1 MVEYTAIVLA
11 AGSGT
16 RMGMKHNKIFLE
28 LDHRAIISYSIDL
41 FSADKDCKQII
52 VVGKLS
58 ERPNFSELPSQVEFV
73 EGGLE
78 RQDSVRAGL
87 ERTHCKYVMIHD
99 GARPFIT
106 SENLAALKA
115 NVFESNATMLAVPV
129 KDTIK
134 QVRNGKI
141 IRTVPRADLYQAQT
155 PQVFLTEWIQKAHQK
170 AEACQFLGTDDGSL
184 IEAFLDAEVT
194 ITLGSY
200 ENIKITTPEDL
211 IIAQAIMRRRYD
223 V

>member
-1 MVEYTAIVLA
+1 MDYTAIVLA

-16 RMGMKHNKIFLE
+16 RMGIKKNKVFLE
-28 LDHRAIISYSIDL
+28 LHHRPIISYSIDL
-41 FSADKDCKQII
+41 FLADSDCKQII
-52 VVGKLS
+52 VVGKSS
-58 ERPNFSELPSQVEFV
+58 ERANFPELPSEVEFI

-106 SENLAALKA
+106 SANLAALKA
-115 NVFESNATMLAVPV
+115 NVFENNATMLAVPV

-134 QVRNGKI
+134 QVRKGKI

-155 PQVFLTEWIQKAHQK
+155 PQVFLTELIQKAHQK

-194 ITLGSY
+194 ITMGSY

-211 IIAQAIMRRRYD
+211 VIAKAIMRRRRD

>member
-1 MVEYTAIVLA
+1 MDYTAIVLA

-16 RMGMKHNKIFLE
+16 RMGIKQNKVFLE
-28 LDHRAIISYSIDL
+28 LKHQPIISYSIDL
-41 FSADKDCKQII
+41 FLSDNDCKQII
-52 VVGKLS
+52 VVGKAD
-58 ERPNFSELPSQVEFV
+58 ERENFPTLPREVEFI

-78 RQDSVRAGL
+78 RQDSVRLGL
-87 ERTHCKYVMIHD
+87 AQTNCKYVMIHD

-106 SENLAALKA
+106 SENLEALKA
-115 NVFESNATMLAVPV
+115 NVFENNATMLAVPV

-134 QVRNGKI
+134 QVRKGKI

-155 PQVFLTEWIQKAHQK
+155 PQVFLTEWIKKAHKK
-170 AEACQFLGTDDGSL
+170 AEECQFLGTDDGSL

-194 ITLGSY
+194 ITMGSY

-211 IIAQAIMRRRYD
+211 VIAKAIMRRRRN

>member
-16 RMGMKHNKIFLE
+16 RMGIERNKVFLE
-28 LDHRAIISYSIDL
+28 LNHQSIISYSIDL
-41 FSADKDCKQII
+41 FLADSDCKQVI
-52 VVGKLS
+52 VVAKSS
-58 ERPNFSELPSQVEFV
+58 ERINFPELPSEVEFI

-87 ERTHCKYVMIHD
+87 KRTHCKYVMIHD

-106 SENLAALKA
+106 SENLTALKN
-115 NVFESNATMLAVPV
+115 NVFDNNATMLAVPV

-134 QVRNGKI
+134 QVRKGKI

-155 PQVFLTEWIQKAHQK
+155 PQVFLTELIQKAHQK
-170 AEACQFLGTDDGSL
+170 AEECQYLGTDDGSL
-184 IEAFLDAEVT
+184 VEAFLDTEVT

-211 IIAQAIMRRRYD
+211 VIAQSIMGRRCD
-223 V
+223 A